1 MWPLSRM
8 GLKRRVSTAVK
19 KANLPAWGA
28 GLALAATYALAIA
41 LEERERNKTAP
52 AAKERRPVRGDPT
65 RGGEAIGTGKAP
77 AITEKPAEAESG
89 WPFWKAMGL
98 RLYQRTV
105 DDRLLALSAGVVF
118 YSLLALFP
126 AITAQVSSY
135 ALFADPGTIGEHLKA
150 LSSFMPAGAWSI
162 VDEQVTRIVGNT
174 KAGLSFAFIFG
185 LGFAIWSANA
195 GIKAMIDALNIAYDV
210 TERRNFFVLNAVS
223 LAFTVGAIVALLMAI
238 GAIVVLPVVV
248 SYVPFDGT
256 AIVVKWLRWPALA
269 ALVMLGLA
277 VLYRFAPDHPEPR
290 FRWISPGAV
299 FAAITWLATSALLSW
314 YLANF
319 ADYNATYGSLGAAI
333 GLMMW
338 MWISTIVVVLG
349 AEINCE
355 LDHVAA
361 DAEELAERAGV
372 GNGKK
377 AKAT

>member
-1 MWPLSRM
+1 M
-8 GLKRRVSTAVK
+8 GLKRRVTAAVK
-19 KANLPAWGA
+19 KSNLPAWGA

-41 LEERERNKTAP
+41 LEERERRKAAP
-52 AAKERRPVRGDPT
+52 PANERRPVRGDPT
-65 RGGEAIGTGKAP
+65 RGGDAIGTAKSPPIAP
-77 AITEKPAEAESG
+77 KPLEAESG
-89 WPFWKAMGL
+89 WPFWKALGL
-98 RLYQRTV
+98 RLYERTV

-118 YSLLALFP
+118 YSLLAFFP
-126 AITAQVSSY
+126 AITALVSSY
-135 ALFADPGTIGEHLKA
+135 ALFADPGTIGEHLNT
-150 LSSFMPAGAWSI
+150 LSGLMPEGAWTI
-162 VDEQVTRIVGNT
+162 VQEQVTRIVGNT
-174 KAGLSFAFIFG
+174 KAGLSFAFVFG
-185 LGFAIWSANA
+185 LGFALWSANA

-223 LAFTVGAIVALLMAI
+223 LSFTVGAIVALLLAI
-238 GAIVVLPVVV
+238 GAIVVLPVIV

-256 AIVVKWLRWPALA
+256 AAVVKWLRWPALA

-277 VLYRFAPDHPEPR
+277 ILYRFGPDHVHPR

-299 FAAITWLATSALLSW
+299 FAAVTWLATSALLSW

-355 LDHVAA
+355 LDHVAEDA
-361 DAEELAERAGV
+361 DDLAERIGV
-372 GNGKK
+372 SDE
-377 AKAT
+377 AKASAT

>member
-1 MWPLSRM
+1 M

-19 KANLPAWGA
+19 KSNLPAWGA

-41 LEERERNKTAP
+41 LEERQRSKAAP
-52 AAKERRPVRGDPT
+52 AGRERRPVRGDPT
-65 RGGEAIGTGKAP
+65 RGGEAIGTAKSPSIAP
-77 AITEKPAEAESG
+77 KPVEAESG

-98 RLYQRTV
+98 RLYERTV
-105 DDRLLALSAGVVF
+105 DDRLLALAAGVVF

-126 AITAQVSSY
+126 AITALVSSY
-135 ALFADPGTIGEHLKA
+135 ALFADPGTIGDHLNK
-150 LSSFMPAGAWSI
+150 LSGFMPAGAWQI
-162 VDEQVTRIVGNT
+162 VEEQVTRIVGNT
-174 KAGLSFAFIFG
+174 KAGLSFAFVFG
-185 LGFAIWSANA
+185 LGFALWSANA

-223 LAFTVGAIVALLMAI
+223 LSFTVGAIVALLMAI
-238 GAIVVLPVVV
+238 GAIVVLPVIV
-248 SYVPFDGT
+248 SYVPFDST

-277 VLYRFAPDHPEPR
+277 ILYRFGPDHVHPR

-299 FAAITWLATSALLSW
+299 FAAITWLVTSALLSW

-355 LDHVAA
+355 LDHVAD
-361 DAEELAERAGV
+361 DAGDLAERAGV
-372 GNGKK
+372 GDDKR
-377 AKAT
+377 AAAT

>member
-1 MWPLSRM
+1 M

-41 LEERERNKTAP
+41 LEERERNKAAS
-52 AAKERRPVRGDPT
+52 AAKERRPVRGDPS
-65 RGGEAIGTGKAP
+65 RGGEAIGTGKSPVIAP
-77 AITEKPAEAESG
+77 RPAEVESG
-89 WPFWKAMGL
+89 WPFWKAMGF
-98 RLYQRTV
+98 RLYERTV

-118 YSLLALFP
+118 YSLLAFFP
-126 AITAQVSSY
+126 AITALVSSY
-135 ALFADPGTIGEHLKA
+135 ALFADPGTIGEHLNKLA
-150 LSSFMPAGAWSI
+150 SVMPAGAWTI
-162 VDEQVTRIVGNT
+162 VQEQVTRIVGNT
-174 KAGLSFAFIFG
+174 KAGLSFAFVFG

-210 TERRNFFVLNAVS
+210 TDRRNFFVLNAVS
-223 LAFTVGAIVALLMAI
+223 LSFTVGAIVALLMAI
-238 GAIVVLPVVV
+238 GAIVVLPVLV

-256 AIVVKWLRWPALA
+256 AIVIKWLRWPALA

-277 VLYRFAPDHPEPR
+277 ILYRFGPNHVHPR

-333 GLMMW
+333 GLMMSE
-338 MWISTIVVVLG
+338 IVLSFGST
-349 AEINCE
+349 
-355 LDHVAA
+355 
-361 DAEELAERAGV
+361 
-372 GNGKK
+372 
-377 AKAT
+377 TTT